1 ARPSSMNAARI
12 WRPAARMSDV
22 VLFVLSMHAKYRI
35 LVAFC
40 KRHHVYG
47 LLRHAVPTLTLES
60 AVAKA
65 DKPDSVL
72 C

>member
-1 ARPSSMNAARI
+1 
-12 WRPAARMSDV
+12 MSDV
-22 VLFVLSMHAKYRI
+22 VLFVLFMRTRYRI

-47 LLRHAVPTLTLES
+47 LLGHAVPTLTLES

>member
-1 ARPSSMNAARI
+1 MK
-12 WRPAARMSDV
+12 MSDV
-22 VLFVLSMHAKYRI
+22 VLFVLFMRTRYRI

-65 DKPDSVL
+65 YKPDSVL